1 MEKYL
6 QYCWWEALNYL
17 STSSNRSTNMA
28 CSTVRVFITVTRRY
42 FDKGVSCL
50 LFVRANINCSE
61 VMLQFQPRYF
71 STQRLVASSSSNIS
85 SNASVVLTRQH
96 YSWYEP
102 TFRKMFTFDWKKKQ
116 KNKSNIFICFC
127 TSDHRPVEDMI
138 EEIKSGNNLCF
149 GSGKLRELCKMLPD
163 EVEVFIFIFIFY
175 YIYQLGCLLY
185 SFYCLT
191 NSLAIGHYTK
201 TCFYFLHLI
210 FYLGHFMN
218 HTLA

>member
-1 MEKYL
+1 M
-6 QYCWWEALNYL
+6 
-17 STSSNRSTNMA
+17 
-28 CSTVRVFITVTRRY
+28 
-42 FDKGVSCL
+42 
-50 LFVRANINCSE
+50 
-61 VMLQFQPRYF
+61 
-71 STQRLVASSSSNIS
+71 
-85 SNASVVLTRQH
+85 
-96 YSWYEP
+96 
-102 TFRKMFTFDWKKKQ
+102 
-116 KNKSNIFICFC
+116 CFC

-163 EVEVFIFIFIFY
+163 EVEVFIFIFIFN